1 MKPRSRIPVRGLALL
16 ALAATLVVAG
26 SVRAEEPASE
36 LSRAV
41 EESYPTN
48 LSMLRD
54 AANAAVSEMLLNF
67 NPPAGS
73 SIRLEAENAHEAR
86 WFLENLLLDRLT
98 EAGYEVYLVPEET
111 PPATPKGP
119 RARQAATGDERAEED
134 SADAAPTPS
143 LADAMKASG
152 NTPPPG
158 EESFSPDSL
167 AAVGDTVPEVKQEVE
182 AATGRAADADTL
194 AAPSVR
200 RIPADYL
207 LRFRVVECAVTY
219 PKSYRKSP
227 LGGRTVERLAS
238 VNVYATLVQESRER
252 VVWVGHGDS
261 DRLDHVPA
269 SKLPLLEGSTFPFT
283 QPELESR
290 GLGAYV
296 EPILVL
302 GIVAGLIYLFYSN
315 Q

>member
-1 MKPRSRIPVRGLALL
+1 MTPRIWTPALVLVAALL
-16 ALAATLVVAG
+16 AAAPL
-26 SVRAEEPASE
+26 RAQEDSE

-67 NPPAGS
+67 GPPRGS

-98 EAGYEVYLVPEET
+98 EAGYEVYLQPTDSPPSATRVGGGRPGSVTPE
-111 PPATPKGP
+111 PAE
-119 RARQAATGDERAEED
+119 AATEEALSMADAIRVAEERGRED
-134 SADAAPTPS
+134 GEDAR
-143 LADAMKASG
+143 
-152 NTPPPG
+152 
-158 EESFSPDSL
+158 EEEA
-167 AAVGDTVPEVKQEVE
+167 AAVGDTVPEVVE
-182 AATGRAADADTL
+182 GMIGEPAGAAPDTL
-194 AAPSVR
+194 GMPAVSDSGAVAPLR
-200 RIPADYL
+200 ARIPADYL

-252 VVWVGHGDS
+252 VIWVGHGDS
-261 DRLDHVPA
+261 ERLDHVPA